1 MMTGEERRLLVNL
14 ESSLTTLPSRI
25 NLAKSL
31 YFSMLRSSSTSTRG
45 RGKEPGPN
53 VPENIGIFFCK
64 RKDSSTPDYIL
75 RVFIS
80 EGNKIHGHIR

>member
-53 VPENIGIFFCK
+53 VPESIGIYFSVKEKIREHQTIFCWF
-64 RKDSSTPDYIL
+64 L
-75 RVFIS
+75 
-80 EGNKIHGHIR
+80 